1 MKMKILLQQLWQ
13 YFNNLLK
20 FGLVQME
27 FAGSEGG
34 GETKS
39 SLCSIIEP
47 ATSQPSIQVLQY
59 SRQQVAVTGRSTCKS
74 CSY

>member
-1 MKMKILLQQLWQ
+1 MKIKILLPQLWQ

-20 FGLVQME
+20 CGQME
-27 FAGSEGG
+27 FARSEGG

-39 SLCSIIEP
+39 ALCSIIEP

-59 SRQQVAVTGRSTCKS
+59 SRKQVAVTGRST
-74 CSY
+74 